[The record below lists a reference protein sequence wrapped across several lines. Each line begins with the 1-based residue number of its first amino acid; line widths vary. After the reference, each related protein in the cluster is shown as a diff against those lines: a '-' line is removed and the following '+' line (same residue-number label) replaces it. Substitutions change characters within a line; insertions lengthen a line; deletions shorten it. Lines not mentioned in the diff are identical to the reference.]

1 MYVGCVYG
9 WLVFAIRNIIVK
21 KIIILNSIFV
31 FIFCSSSFSGNW
43 DKTDKVLFS
52 AFSATMAIDCVQTNY
67 IFSSDKFYEHN
78 PIIKSG
84 IKEIGTG
91 FIPLYFGVC
100 TLGGWY
106 ASNKLKSR
114 NRKILLSALILLETI
129 VIVDNKNKGVGLNF
143 KF

>member
-1 MYVGCVYG
+1 M
-9 WLVFAIRNIIVK
+9 K
-21 KIIILNSIFV
+21 KIIILNLIFII
-31 FIFCSSSFSGNW
+31 IFCSLSFAGNW

-52 AFSATMAIDCVQTNY
+52 AFSTTMAIDCLQTNY
-67 IFSSDKFYEHN
+67 IFSSKFNERN

-84 IKEIGTG
+84 VKEIGTG

-106 ASNKLKSR
+106 ISNKLKSR

-129 VIVDNKNKGVGLNF
+129 VIIDNNSKGIGLNF